1 MLRGRTGYERSFGFR
16 ESVEPCS
23 RDYEEAQRGGEY
35 SEKPYGG
42 ESESKREIELN
53 KNHEKAITR
62 DHIRFPGS
70 NGPKGPYLFGPPPT
84 ARPPLL
90 FRM

>member
-1 MLRGRTGYERSFGFR
+1 MKEVSALGSPWNRVHAIMKRHKGEENTARSLRR
-16 ESVEPCS
+16 
-23 RDYEEAQRGGEY
+23 
-35 SEKPYGG
+35 G